1 MVISQSSDFVFAFP
15 IIIANLLNQHM
26 DHPGPGLAVGLEEA
40 VEAATL
46 VVAGSR
52 LHAVADIAVQQRS
65 GEVSADVEVD

>member
-1 MVISQSSDFVFAFP
+1 
-15 IIIANLLNQHM
+15 M

-52 LHAVADIAVQQRS
+52 LHAVADIAVQQKS
-65 GEVSADVEVD
+65 GEASADVEVD